1 MCGGTD
7 ATQDTKAPKTI
18 SSEEMILF
26 DATSALNKG
35 QVSPDNRN
43 RESLGYVSAF
53 AASAGEGCFLF
64 LETGECFN
72 RLSEKTASWALVKED
87 IFPSLVKLVKECIL
101 AKDNGFHSETH
112 GLPENFGGSVSI
124 EYASGEK
131 ISFSNNQQP
140 ILSPNTGLCIK
151 ELFSEAM
158 KGEIVSLPDV
168 SDLCEIRFSEN
179 RKNGGFTEATLTL
192 KPDVTGEN
200 AKKSKYDG
208 PEVYKSVKKR

>member
-26 DATSALNKG
+26 DATSALNNG

-72 RLSEKTASWALVKED
+72 RLSEKTASWALVKE
-87 IFPSLVKLVKECIL
+87 CNL

-158 KGEIVSLPDV
+158 KGEKSLFARRV
-168 SDLCEIRFSEN
+168 RSL
-179 RKNGGFTEATLTL
+179 
-192 KPDVTGEN
+192 
-200 AKKSKYDG
+200 
-208 PEVYKSVKKR
+208 

>member
-1 MCGGTD
+1 MRND
-7 ATQDTKAPKTI
+7 ELSIQSMNFA
-18 SSEEMILF
+18 
-26 DATSALNKG
+26 
-35 QVSPDNRN
+35 VSVIN
-43 RESLGYVSAF
+43 
-53 AASAGEGCFLF
+53 
-64 LETGECFN
+64 
-72 RLSEKTASWALVKED
+72 
-87 IFPSLVKLVKECIL
+87 L

-151 ELFSEAM
+151 EFFSEAM
-158 KGEIVSLPDV
+158 KGEKVSLPDV
-168 SDLCEIRFSEN
+168 SDLCVIRFSEN

-192 KPDVTGEN
+192 KPDGTGEN

-208 PEVYKSVKKR
+208 PEVYKSVKEVDKETVNMIKANMETTGILAWSNLPDSRYKSGNV